1 MLARQEEQD
10 LAHRFAAD
18 YEAYRKRVPVF
29 EASFMFRSG
38 EGVFLCRF
46 EWHILE
52 LSSPA
57 L

>member
-29 EASFMFRSG
+29 LPGRCQWAQLFGKLWE
-38 EGVFLCRF
+38 
-46 EWHILE
+46 
-52 LSSPA
+52 
-57 L
+57 